1 MTNYDTN
8 GEKPMNAPNRTFV
21 ALPVKRII
29 EEINQAMQFV
39 AYVAPGITGEVAESL
54 ISASK
59 RHVGVEVILDAN
71 AEVCRMGYGTF
82 DGLNLLRLNEDKI
95 LFRNSTGLRI
105 GLLVCDYKSWIFTP
119 TALILEDERYDN
131 NTPNSIIVSADEA
144 HNILKA
150 LAIDPTGNVE
160 ISISNA
166 EIGNSNVSNNKLD
179 AVKKDLETNPPQR
192 FDIVRK
198 VRVFNSYLEYV
209 DISLKNCE
217 IQRHTILLPQ
227 ELFGLTQDDTMK
239 ERLRSTVKLIGE
251 KSELSG
257 KILTDRKNEIL
268 KKYTRQLGKPFGVV
282 MLRANKDKF
291 EEDIESLRKE
301 LSEHQKKIKDKLQE
315 EIDDTR
321 GKLIDMLTQ
330 VIMEH
335 PPDDLKCQIPPLQKV
350 TEDQCRR
357 YLKNKL
363 QRIITSP
370 DELIKEMKLEVLF
383 KGITYET
390 LHDEKFI
397 EAVKNAFPIYNWDAP
412 FHEFDAAPAIDNLN
426 D

>member
-1 MTNYDTN
+1 
-8 GEKPMNAPNRTFV
+8 MNDPERTFI
-21 ALPVKRII
+21 ALPAKRIV
-29 EEINQAMQFV
+29 EEINQAVGFV
-39 AYVAPGITGEVAESL
+39 AYVAPGISREVAESL

-59 RHVGVEVILDAN
+59 RDAGVKVILDAN
-71 AEVCRMGYGTF
+71 ADVCRMGYGTF
-82 DGLNLLRLNEDKI
+82 DGINILHENDIKI
-95 LFRNSTGLRI
+95 WKQTGLRI
-105 GLLVCDYKSWIFTP
+105 GLLVCDSKSWIFTP
-119 TALILEDERYDN
+119 TALILEDESDDN
-131 NTPNSIIVSADEA
+131 NAPNSILISADEA
-144 HNILKA
+144 HNMLKA
-150 LAIDPTGNVE
+150 LAIDPSDNIEHSTSE
-160 ISISNA
+160 A
-166 EIGNSNVSNNKLD
+166 EIGKSRVSDSELVT
-179 AVKKDLETNPPQR
+179 VKNDLEINPPQR

-227 ELFGLTQDDTMK
+227 ELVGLTQDDTMK

-268 KKYTRQLGKPFGVV
+268 KNYTRQLGKPFGSVI
-282 MLRANKDKF
+282 LRANKDKF
-291 EEDIESLRKE
+291 CEDIESLRKE

-315 EIDDTR
+315 EIDETR
-321 GKLIDMLTQ
+321 GKLIDMLMP

-335 PPDDLKCQIPPLQKV
+335 PPDDLKSQIPHLQKLTV
-350 TEDQCRR
+350 EQCRR
-357 YLKNKL
+357 YLKNVL
-363 QRIITSP
+363 QRIIKSP

-390 LHDEKFI
+390 LHNEKFI
-397 EAVKNAFPIYNWDAP
+397 EAFKNAFPIRNGDAL